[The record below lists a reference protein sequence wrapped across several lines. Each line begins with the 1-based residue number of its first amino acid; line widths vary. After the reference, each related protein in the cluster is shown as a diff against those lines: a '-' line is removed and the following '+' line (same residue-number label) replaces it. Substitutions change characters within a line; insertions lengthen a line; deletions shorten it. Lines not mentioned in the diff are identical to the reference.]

1 MDLVSK
7 DIWATWVYFLVFD
20 IGNTS
25 LSNTFVYDTTKVIVK
40 GWRMKRNSFKNQP
53 MNFYDLLFVKQ
64 TKKKT
69 REKVENIYSVIA
81 TDIFYGC
88 CLRLL
93 DKREE
98 LAINVTKLLYFY
110 VLTLAHNP
118 TCETLLKLYPEIK
131 RRI

>member
-1 MDLVSK
+1 
-7 DIWATWVYFLVFD
+7 
-20 IGNTS
+20 
-25 LSNTFVYDTTKVIVK
+25 
-40 GWRMKRNSFKNQP
+40 

-64 TKKKT
+64 TNKKT
-69 REKVENIYSVIA
+69 REKIKNIYSVIA

-98 LAINVTKLLYFY
+98 LGINVTKLLYFY
-110 VLTLAHNP
+110 VLTSAHNL

-131 RRI
+131 RRF